1 MAYRFGD
8 KQRRVSLGIWPAM
21 QLAEARAAWRTIRE
35 QVAKG
40 VDPAEVAD
48 DTKDEFGTVAADWL
62 KRDQADNRCHS
73 DVVRLLNRDVLPHWQ
88 HKPITEITRRDALE
102 LIDRVADRGAPVMAR
117 RLHAHLHRLFEW
129 AVGRGIVEANPMH
142 RLPKVGSETPRDRV
156 LSDRELKLVWDAGG
170 EMGWPFG
177 CAYRLLILTGAREGE
192 IGGLRW
198 SEITHG
204 IIRLEGD
211 RTKNGLPHTI
221 PLSAPSLALINDLHR
236 IGDSDLVFTTTG
248 RTQISGWSKA
258 KTQLDRLAPIPHWRV
273 HDFRRTV
280 ATGMQKLGIAER
292 VIEAC
297 LGHSTTS
304 RNGLLRV
311 YQVHGFDAE
320 KREALDLWGAHVM
333 KLVAPMCKRRA
344 L

>member
-1 MAYRFGD
+1 M
-8 KQRRVSLGIWPAM
+8 
-21 QLAEARAAWRTIRE
+21 
-35 QVAKG
+35 
-40 VDPAEVAD
+40 
-48 DTKDEFGTVAADWL
+48 
-62 KRDQADNRCHS
+62 
-73 DVVRLLNRDVLPHWQ
+73 
-88 HKPITEITRRDALE
+88 
-102 LIDRVADRGAPVMAR
+102 
-117 RLHAHLHRLFEW
+117 
-129 AVGRGIVEANPMH
+129 
-142 RLPKVGSETPRDRV
+142 
-156 LSDRELKLVWDAGG
+156 
-170 EMGWPFG
+170 
-177 CAYRLLILTGAREGE
+177 
-192 IGGLRW
+192 
-198 SEITHG
+198 
-204 IIRLEGD
+204 
-211 RTKNGLPHTI
+211 PHTI